1 MSADVGVIRDRAGLT
16 HALAVIARMER
27 DCARMPQLRNMAT
40 AALLIAAGALRRR
53 ESRGGHYRS
62 DFPTPDP
69 AQARR
74 TFLTL
79 DDARA
84 TAGSVGELVTQTAA

>member
-1 MSADVGVIRDRAGLT
+1 MSSHVGVIRDRHGLT
-16 HALAVIARMER
+16 HALSEIARMER
-27 DCARMPQLRNMAT
+27 EWARVPQLHNMAT
-40 AALLIAAGALRRR
+40 AALLVTAAALRRT

-62 DFPTPDP
+62 DFPQSDP
-69 AQARR
+69 SQAKR

-84 TAGSVGELVTQTAA
+84 IAASVTPVRRAVA